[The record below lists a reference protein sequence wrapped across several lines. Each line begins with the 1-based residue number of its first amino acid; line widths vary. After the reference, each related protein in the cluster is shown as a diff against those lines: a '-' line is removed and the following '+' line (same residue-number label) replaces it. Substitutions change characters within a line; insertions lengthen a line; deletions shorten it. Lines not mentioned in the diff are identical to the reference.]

1 MKRNLVLLIVIAV
14 WIIAGSVAVIASNS
28 SYGKLQLKAFNELN
42 GTHYTIKQWRV
53 YRYDIEKLHPFIGQ
67 E

>member
-1 MKRNLVLLIVIAV
+1 MKRNWIYLLVVAV
-14 WIIAGSVAVIASNS
+14 WIIAGSIAVIAANNN
-28 SYGKLQLKAFNELN
+28 YGRLQLKAFNELN
-42 GTHYTIKQWRV
+42 GTRYTIKQWRV